1 MRVCLSNELA
11 EMFHACRKVA
21 EQEDA
26 AAHYAFGLK
35 FYYGEEAP
43 QNDIQ
48 AHLWWNLAANAGDGW
63 EKELQEQ
70 AYDLRFCLEQE
81 MTPEQIAEAQRLAS
95 EWTMKQGKS

>member
-1 MRVCLSNELA
+1 MSDELA
-11 EMFHACRKVA
+11 ETFQAYRNAA
-21 EQEDA
+21 EQGDA
-26 AAHYAFGLK
+26 AAQYALGLK
-35 FYYGEEAP
+35 FYYGEGVT
-43 QNDIQ
+43 QDGIQ

>member
-1 MRVCLSNELA
+1 MSDDSA
-11 EMFHACRKVA
+11 EMFHACRKAA
-21 EQEDA
+21 EQGDA
-26 AAHYAFGLK
+26 AAQYALALEY
-35 FYYGEEAP
+35 YYGEEVP